1 MTTAQVIVSPR
12 AAVIITYTIR
22 VVVVVVVVVVLDGVG
37 DAMAFVWLSRGLF
50 LAAFDVVGR
59 VSSSSLA
66 NLIVFVED
74 FLFRLS
80 NFTVFPLKCAALFL

>member
-22 VVVVVVVVVVLDGVG
+22 VVVVVVVVLDGVG

-59 VSSSSLA
+59 VSSSA

-80 NFTVFPLKCAALFL
+80 NFTVFPLKCTALFL

>member
-22 VVVVVVVVVVLDGVG
+22 VVVVVVVVVLDGVG

-59 VSSSSLA
+59 VSSSA

-80 NFTVFPLKCAALFL
+80 NFTVFPLKCTALFL